1 MYRNA
6 LLCLVDAPPP
16 GPRGGRPAPAQSPR
30 QAAVG
35 GRPGGAA
42 SGATPPRWPGLCQW
56 GPQSSPPPPPAARAR
71 WHRAANA
78 PPTPPCAA
86 LGSARRAERLRAAAR
101 HALGGGLGGFTRSAA
116 AGAQGRP
123 ARRRQPWPWGPRA
136 PSPGSAALPPPPP
149 SRLPEQPGG
158 GPLWRPSPRLG
169 PPNFPALAAR
179 GIRPAPRAA
188 RPR

>member
-1 MYRNA
+1 M
-6 LLCLVDAPPP
+6 
-16 GPRGGRPAPAQSPR
+16 
-30 QAAVG
+30 
-35 GRPGGAA
+35 
-42 SGATPPRWPGLCQW
+42 
-56 GPQSSPPPPPAARAR
+56 PPPPAPVAGGPLRPKAPDRLRMAADREGLPPGPLRPVGLGSANGAPRAR
-71 WHRAANA
+71 PLPPQPPGHGGTGRLTP